1 MISDVATYEALGYRT
16 ASPSALFGRQS
27 ILESGEPLYMGGYRE
42 AEVGD
47 IFGSGTML
55 GDGGVDVVFE
65 PTLWSGALYH
75 IGVLFTLVLYLYM
88 LLRSWPFVVAVCG
101 SMFSIRTERAMA
113 MEGGELPLQRFKGVA
128 TLLGALLLALA
139 GIRFANDNFEL
150 SPTLYDDTVE
160 WLPLYSL
167 VVVAV
172 IALWLIV
179 FQRLVLWITRVDDV
193 LHISSLARMAFIRGA
208 VVVYPTLV
216 AWLVAPADSANIW
229 SILTIISL
237 SIVAIAY
244 LKDTFLLFL
253 AKKISIFY
261 WILYLCTA
269 ILLPLS
275 FVVTMLLKY
284 FG

>member
-1 MISDVATYEALGYRT
+1 MINDVATYEALGYRS

-27 ILESGEPLYMGGYRE
+27 VLESGEPLYMGGYR

-47 IFGSGTML
+47 IFGLGAIL
-55 GDGGVDVVFE
+55 GDGGVDVAFE

-88 LLRSWPFVVAVCG
+88 LLRSWSFVATVCS

-113 MEGGELPLQRFKGVA
+113 MQGGELPLQRFKSAA

-139 GIRFANDNFEL
+139 GIRLANDNLEL
-150 SPTLYDDTVE
+150 SATLYGNAVE
-160 WLPLYSL
+160 WLPLYAI

-172 IALWLIV
+172 IALWLII
-179 FQRLVLWITRVDDV
+179 FQRIVLWITRSEDV

-208 VVVYPTLV
+208 VVAYPTLV
-216 AWLVAPADSANIW
+216 AWLVAPESSSDAW
-229 SILTIISL
+229 SVLTIISL

>member
-1 MISDVATYEALGYRT
+1 MSNEVATYEVLGYRS

-27 ILESGEPLYMGGYRE
+27 VLESGEPLYMGGYRE

-47 IFGSGTML
+47 IFGSGAML

-88 LLRSWPFVVAVCG
+88 LLRSWPFVAAVCS

-113 MEGGELPLQRFKGVA
+113 MQGGELPLQRFKSVA

-139 GIRFANDNFEL
+139 GIRLANDNLVL
-150 SPTLYDDTVE
+150 SATLYDNTVE
-160 WLPLYSL
+160 RLPLYAI

-172 IALWLIV
+172 IALWLII
-179 FQRLVLWITRVDDV
+179 FQRIVLWITRSEDV

-208 VVVYPTLV
+208 VVAYPTLA
-216 AWLVAPADSANIW
+216 AWLVAPESSSDVW

>member
-1 MISDVATYEALGYRT
+1 MSNDVATYEALGYRS
-16 ASPSALFGRQS
+16 ASPSVLFGRQS
-27 ILESGEPLYMGGYRE
+27 VLESGEPLYMGGYRE
-42 AEVGD
+42 AEVAD
-47 IFGSGTML
+47 IFGSGAML

-75 IGVLFTLVLYLYM
+75 VGVLFTLVLYLYM
-88 LLRSWPFVVAVCG
+88 LLRSWSFVATVCS

-113 MEGGELPLQRFKGVA
+113 MQGGELPLQRFKSAA

-139 GIRFANDNFEL
+139 GIRLANDNLVL
-150 SPTLYDDTVE
+150 SATLYDNTVE
-160 WLPLYSL
+160 RLPLYAI

-172 IALWLIV
+172 IALWLII
-179 FQRLVLWITRVDDV
+179 FQRIVLWITRSEDV

-208 VVVYPTLV
+208 VVAYPTLA
-216 AWLVAPADSANIW
+216 AWLVAPESSSDVW

>member
-1 MISDVATYEALGYRT
+1 MINDVATYESLGYHR

-27 ILESGEPLYMGGYRE
+27 VLESGEPLYMGGYRE

-55 GDGGVDVVFE
+55 GDGGVDVAFE

-75 IGVLFTLVLYLYM
+75 IGVLFTLVLYLYI
-88 LLRSWPFVVAVCG
+88 LLRSWPFVVAVCS

-113 MEGGELPLQRFKGVA
+113 MQGGELPLQRFKTA
-128 TLLGALLLALA
+128 TTLLGAMLVALA
-139 GIRFANDNFEL
+139 GIRLANDNLQL
-150 SPTLYDDTVE
+150 SATLYDNTVE
-160 WLPLYSL
+160 RLPLYSL

-172 IALWLIV
+172 IALWLII
-179 FQRLVLWITRVDDV
+179 FQRIVLWITRSEDV

-208 VVVYPTLV
+208 VVVYPTL
-216 AWLVAPADSANIW
+216 ACWLVAAGTGASVW

-253 AKKISIFY
+253 AKKVSIFY

-275 FVVTMLLKY
+275 FVVTMLLKH
-284 FG
+284 FS

>member
-1 MISDVATYEALGYRT
+1 MINDVAAYEALGYHR

-27 ILESGEPLYMGGYRE
+27 VLESGEPLYMGGYRE

-47 IFGSGTML
+47 IFGSGAML
-55 GDGGVDVVFE
+55 GDGGVDVAFE

-75 IGVLFTLVLYLYM
+75 LGVLFTLVLYLYI
-88 LLRSWPFVVAVCG
+88 LLRSWPFVVAVCS

-113 MEGGELPLQRFKGVA
+113 MQGGELPLQRFKIAA
-128 TLLGALLLALA
+128 TLLGAMLVALA
-139 GIRFANDNFEL
+139 GIRLANDNLVL
-150 SPTLYDDTVE
+150 SASLYDNMVE
-160 WLPLYSL
+160 QLPLYSL
-167 VVVAV
+167 VVVAA
-172 IALWLIV
+172 IALWLII
-179 FQRLVLWITRVDDV
+179 FQRIVLWITRSEDV

-208 VVVYPTLV
+208 VVAYPTL
-216 AWLVAPADSANIW
+216 ACWLVASGASADVW

-253 AKKISIFY
+253 AKKVSIFY

-275 FVVTMLLKY
+275 FVITMLLRH
-284 FG
+284 FS

>member
-1 MISDVATYEALGYRT
+1 MINDVATYEALGYRS

-27 ILESGEPLYMGGYRE
+27 VLESGEPLYMGGYRE

-47 IFGSGTML
+47 IFGLGAIL
-55 GDGGVDVVFE
+55 GDGGVDVSFE

-88 LLRSWPFVVAVCG
+88 LLRSWSFVATVCS

-113 MEGGELPLQRFKGVA
+113 MQGGELPLQRFKSAA

-139 GIRFANDNFEL
+139 GIRLANDNLEL
-150 SPTLYDDTVE
+150 SATLYGNAVE
-160 WLPLYSL
+160 WLPLYAI

-172 IALWLIV
+172 IALWLII
-179 FQRLVLWITRVDDV
+179 FQRIVLWITRSEDV

-208 VVVYPTLV
+208 VVAYPTLV
-216 AWLVAPADSANIW
+216 AWLVAPESSSDVW
-229 SILTIISL
+229 SVLTIISL

>member
-1 MISDVATYEALGYRT
+1 MINDVATYEALGYHR

-27 ILESGEPLYMGGYRE
+27 VLESGEPLYMGGYRE

-55 GDGGVDVVFE
+55 GDGGVDVAFE

-75 IGVLFTLVLYLYM
+75 IGVLFTLVLYLYI
-88 LLRSWPFVVAVCG
+88 LLRSWPFVVTVCS

-113 MEGGELPLQRFKGVA
+113 MQGGELPLQRFKIAA
-128 TLLGALLLALA
+128 TLLGAMLVALA
-139 GIRFANDNFEL
+139 GIRLANDNLEL
-150 SPTLYDDTVE
+150 SATLYDNTVE
-160 WLPLYSL
+160 RLPLYSL

-172 IALWLIV
+172 IALWLII
-179 FQRLVLWITRVDDV
+179 FQRIVLWITRSEDV

-208 VVVYPTLV
+208 VVAYPTL
-216 AWLVAPADSANIW
+216 ACWLVASGTGASVW

-253 AKKISIFY
+253 AKKVSIFY

-275 FVVTMLLKY
+275 FVVTMLLRH
-284 FG
+284 FS

>member
-1 MISDVATYEALGYRT
+1 METLETKTSIFQRPAWVVTFALT
-16 ASPSALFGRQS
+16 AAIAWGWAYPLIKLGFGEFGITQEMTGSKMLF
-27 ILESGEPLYMGGYRE
+27 
-42 AEVGD
+42 
-47 IFGSGTML
+47 
-55 GDGGVDVVFE
+55 
-65 PTLWSGALYH
+65 
-75 IGVLFTLVLYLYM
+75 
-88 LLRSWPFVVAVCG
+88 
-101 SMFSIRTERAMA
+101 
-113 MEGGELPLQRFKGVA
+113 
-128 TLLGALLLALA
+128 A

-275 FVVTMLLKY
+275 FVVTMLLRH
-284 FG
+284 FS

>member
-1 MISDVATYEALGYRT
+1 MINDVATYEALGYHR
-16 ASPSALFGRQS
+16 ASPSVLFGRQS
-27 ILESGEPLYMGGYRE
+27 VLESGEPLYMGGYRE

-47 IFGSGTML
+47 IFGSGAML
-55 GDGGVDVVFE
+55 GDGGVDVAFE

-75 IGVLFTLVLYLYM
+75 IGVLFTLVMYLYI
-88 LLRSWPFVVAVCG
+88 LLRSWPFVVTVCS

-113 MEGGELPLQRFKGVA
+113 MQGGELPLQRFKIA
-128 TLLGALLLALA
+128 STLLGAMLVALA
-139 GIRFANDNFEL
+139 GIRLANDNLQL
-150 SPTLYDDTVE
+150 SATLYDNTVE
-160 WLPLYSL
+160 RLPLYSL
-167 VVVAV
+167 VVVAA
-172 IALWLIV
+172 IALWLII
-179 FQRLVLWITRVDDV
+179 FQRIVLWITRSEDV

-208 VVVYPTLV
+208 VVAYPTL
-216 AWLVAPADSANIW
+216 ACWLVASGTSADVW

-253 AKKISIFY
+253 AKKVSIFY

-275 FVVTMLLKY
+275 FVVTMLLRR
-284 FG
+284 FS